1 MIWGEVMEKLNKKRL
16 TSVLFA
22 VIIMLFMVL
31 VTSTN
36 MLKGLDNLTYD
47 FLYEKENTFSDDIV
61 IVGIDAE
68 SLSTIGEY
76 SSWDKRK
83 YYAEVINNINEYNPA
98 VIGVDVLF
106 TGTSYAD
113 SDQMLV
119 DAINNKHNVVLA
131 TEIGYEDVIVDG
143 VHEKVAK
150 IDKPYAA
157 LSEAAGEDYLGFT
170 NTTADKDG
178 ILRRARTNATLNG
191 VSYSS
196 FGEQIYKKYA
206 EYNDLDYYGYKTNTK
221 YLINYNGKP
230 EQGYEVISFSRVL
243 NKDGIDEEMFR
254 DKIVLIGF
262 YATGNAYQDNPDD
275 FYTTISHNTKM
286 FGVEIHANIINNIYN
301 DMFINEANKV
311 VQIIIN
317 AIIVL
322 CVIYIISRF
331 SFLWSSIT
339 AAASIIFEFIL
350 GIIMYSNGVF
360 YPSTSVILVI
370 FIGYIVIVVY
380 NYVRERLEKGA
391 VIKTFKQYMAPQVVE
406 AFMKDNKQS
415 SNLIGER
422 RDVACLFVDIRGF
435 TRMSETLVDPVKV
448 VKILNDYLGMT
459 TKQIF
464 DNDGMLDKFIG
475 DACMAIFNAPFD
487 IDDYEFKAIKAGLG
501 IVKYGEP
508 IAKQVFDEY
517 GITIGFGVGVNC
529 GEAIIGNIGCD
540 FRKDYTGI
548 GDTINTASRLE
559 SNAKGGQVIISEET
573 LNRVDE
579 NGNYKLKNRLIVE
592 ENGYLNLK
600 GKAKPVLTY
609 NVIGI
614 KENAEENKEEKG
626 DVNEEVTDDSAH

>member
-1 MIWGEVMEKLNKKRL
+1 MEKLNKKRL
-16 TSVLFA
+16 TSILFS
-22 VIIMLFMVL
+22 VIIALFMLL
-31 VTSTN
+31 VTSTK

-47 FLYEKENTFSDDIV
+47 YIYEKENSTNPEIV
-61 IVGIDAE
+61 IIGIDEKSIKDLGELSTWNRGYYAQVLNNVNTYDPAVVGIDILFTSTQTHTYDTELINAA
-68 SLSTIGEY
+68 SATKNIVFGLKLST
-76 SSWDKRK
+76 K
-83 YYAEVINNINEYNPA
+83 
-98 VIGVDVLF
+98 
-106 TGTSYAD
+106 
-113 SDQMLV
+113 
-119 DAINNKHNVVLA
+119 
-131 TEIGYEDVIVDG
+131 DVIDMDTL
-143 VHEKVAK
+143 EYETVAYYP
-150 IDKPYAA
+150 D
-157 LSEAAGEDYLGFT
+157 GEDPVYQSFT
-170 NTTADKDG
+170 NDDFGFVNTIVENKTIRQTALEADY
-178 ILRRARTNATLNG
+178 TNAN
-191 VSYSS
+191 YSS
-196 FGEQIYKKYA
+196 FGYQVYKKYA
-206 EYNDLDYYGYKTNTK
+206 LEKGYDIPNYKSGKK

-230 EQGYEVISFSRVL
+230 GAGDNYDYVSFSSVYNNEGL
-243 NKDGIDEEMFR
+243 YSDMFK
-254 DKIVLIGF
+254 DKIVLIG
-262 YATGNAYQDNPDD
+262 YYLTGNALEDADQYYTPISRNNP
-275 FYTTISHNTKM
+275 M
-286 FGVEIHANIINNIYN
+286 FGVEIHANIINNIQN
-301 DMFINEANKV
+301 NMFISSVSTV
-311 VQIIIN
+311 VQVIIN
-317 AIIVL
+317 VIIL
-322 CVIYIISRF
+322 LAVIYVISRF
-331 SFLWSSIT
+331 GFLWASIT
-339 AAASIIFEFIL
+339 AAGSIIFEFLLGLIL
-350 GIIMYSNGVF
+350 YNSKVF
-360 YPSTSVILVI
+360 YPTTSVILVI

-614 KENAEENKEEKG
+614 KEENSEVKEEEH
-626 DVNEEVTDDSAH
+626 EEVTNDSKD

>member
-1 MIWGEVMEKLNKKRL
+1 MEKTNKRRL
-16 TSVLFA
+16 TSIIFS
-22 VIIMLFMVL
+22 VIIMLFMLL

-36 MLKGLDNLTYD
+36 MLKGLENLTYD
-47 FLYEKENTFSDDIV
+47 YVYEKENSFNDRIV
-61 IVGIDAE
+61 IVGIDE
-68 SLSTIGEY
+68 KSIKDLGELSTWNRG
-76 SSWDKRK
+76 
-83 YYAEVINNINEYNPA
+83 YYASVINNLNTYDPS
-98 VIGVDVLF
+98 VIGLDIMF
-106 TGTSYAD
+106 TAEQTHESDTELINAAKASKNIVFGLKLTTSEVIDLDDLEYETVVSYAD
-113 SDQMLV
+113 ENDPVYQSFSKDDFGYVNTIVENQTIRQTIMQSD
-119 DAINNKHNVVLA
+119 
-131 TEIGYEDVIVDG
+131 
-143 VHEKVAK
+143 
-150 IDKPYAA
+150 
-157 LSEAAGEDYLGFT
+157 FT
-170 NTTADKDG
+170 SG
-178 ILRRARTNATLNG
+178 
-191 VSYSS
+191 SYSS
-196 FGEQIYKKYA
+196 FAYQIYKKYA
-206 EYNDLDYYGYKTNTK
+206 DANDLHKPEYKANKK

-230 EQGYEVISFSRVL
+230 GEGNNFEYISFSDVY
-243 NKDGIDEEMFR
+243 NNNITDSEFFK
-254 DKIVLIGF
+254 DKIVLVG
-262 YATGNAYQDNPDD
+262 YYLTGNATLKNSDEY
-275 FYTTISHNTKM
+275 YTPISRNKAM
-286 FGVEIHANIINNIYN
+286 FGVEIHANIINNIEN
-301 DMFINEANKV
+301 DMFIGKVNKA
-311 VQIIIN
+311 VQYIIN
-317 AIIVL
+317 ILVILA
-322 CVIYIISRF
+322 VIYVISRF
-331 SFLWSSIT
+331 GFLWASIT
-339 AAASIIFEFIL
+339 AAGSIIFEFLLGLIL
-350 GIIMYSNGVF
+350 YNSSIY
-360 YPSTSVILVI
+360 YPTSALCLVI

-435 TRMSETLVDPVKV
+435 THMSETLVDPVKV

-501 IVKYGEP
+501 IVKNGEA
-508 IAKQVFDEY
+508 IAKQVLDDY

-579 NGNYKLKNRLIVE
+579 NGNYKLKDRLIVE

-600 GKAKPVLTY
+600 GKTKPVLTY

-614 KENAEENKEEKG
+614 KEVKEEENG
-626 DVNEEVTDDSAH
+626 EVIDDSKN

>member
-1 MIWGEVMEKLNKKRL
+1 VIWGEFMENKRKSYL
-16 TSVLFA
+16 ISVLFSLI
-22 VIIMLFMVL
+22 VTLFMIL
-31 VTSTN
+31 TMSTN
-36 MLKGLDNLTYD
+36 MLKGLDYAIYD
-47 FLYEKENTFSDDIV
+47 NFYEKENSFSQNIV

-68 SLSTIGEY
+68 TLSTIGEY

-83 YYAEVINNINEYNPA
+83 LYAEAINNINEYNPS

-106 TGTSYAD
+106 TGTSYET

-119 DAINNKHNVVLA
+119 DAVKNKNNVVLA
-131 TEIGYEDVIVDG
+131 TEIGFVDEVVDG
-143 VHEKVAK
+143 VHQKVMK
-150 IDKPYAA
+150 IDRPYDA
-157 LSEAAGEDYLGFT
+157 LYEAAGESNLGFV
-170 NTTADKDG
+170 NTSSDKDG
-178 ILRRARTNATLNG
+178 ILRRATLNATYDG

-206 EYNDLDYYGYKTNTK
+206 DSNDLDYSGYKTNSK

-230 EQGYEVISFSRVL
+230 EQGYQVIPFSRVL
-243 NKDGIDEEMFR
+243 SKEFDTSCIEDS
-254 DKIVLIGF
+254 IVLIGF
-262 YATGNAYQDNPDD
+262 YATGNAYNKDNPDEY
-275 FYTTISHNTKM
+275 YTTISHNVKM

-301 DMFINEANKV
+301 DSFVNNANVFIQYIFN
-311 VQIIIN
+311 IIFIC
-317 AIIVL
+317 AIIF
-322 CVIYIISRF
+322 VITRLK
-331 SFLWSSIT
+331 FLYSTIVAFT
-339 AAASIIFEFIL
+339 AILFEFIL
-350 GIIMYSNGVF
+350 GIILYNANVF
-360 YPSTSVILVI
+360 YPTTSLCLIIL
-370 FIGYIVIVVY
+370 IGYIIVVVY
-380 NYVRERLEKGA
+380 NYVREKLEKGA

-415 SNLIGER
+415 SNLVGER

-459 TKQIF
+459 TKKIF

-508 IAKQVFDEY
+508 IAKQVFEEY

-579 NGNYKLKNRLIVE
+579 NGNYKLKDRLIVE

-600 GKAKPVLTY
+600 GKAKPVLTF
-609 NVIGI
+609 NVIGV
-614 KENAEENKEEKG
+614 KENNEVKEGENGETT
-626 DVNEEVTDDSAH
+626 NDSKD

>member
-1 MIWGEVMEKLNKKRL
+1 MEKKNKKRL
-16 TSVLFA
+16 TSILFS
-22 VIIMLFMVL
+22 IIIALFMIL
-31 VTSTN
+31 VTSTKI
-36 MLKGLDNLTYD
+36 MKGLDNVVYD
-47 FLYEKENTFSDDIV
+47 YVYEKQNSYSQDII
-61 IVGIDAE
+61 IVGIDDKT
-68 SLSTIGEY
+68 LSELGVWSADYREY
-76 SSWDKRK
+76 VATALD
-83 YYAEVINNINEYNPA
+83 NINTYNPA
-98 VIGVDVLF
+98 VVGLDILF
-106 TGTSYAD
+106 SGDNEATMDHKLAVACEQTKN
-113 SDQMLV
+113 
-119 DAINNKHNVVLA
+119 IVLA
-131 TEIGYEDVIVDG
+131 AEFKSGDTIVEDF
-143 VHEKVAK
+143 HEKD
-150 IDKPYAA
+150 ISYSKPYDE
-157 LSEAAGEDYLGFT
+157 LLNKVGEDSLGFVNNLPDYDSVVRHAT
-170 NTTADKDG
+170 LSVNVNNTT
-178 ILRRARTNATLNG
+178 
-191 VSYSS
+191 YSS
-196 FGEQIYKKYA
+196 FAEQIYKKYA
-206 EYNDLDYYGYKTNTK
+206 DEMEFDYNPYKTNKK

-230 EQGYEVISFSRVL
+230 GNGYDVISFSDVYNNTGL
-243 NKDGIDEEMFR
+243 YADMFE
-254 DKIVLIGF
+254 DKIVLIGW
-262 YATGNAYQDNPDD
+262 YHTGQTVRTDEY
-275 FYTTISHNTKM
+275 YTPISRNKHM
-286 FGVEIHANIINNIYN
+286 FGVEIHANIINNIQN
-301 DMFINEANKV
+301 DLFIHEAN
-311 VQIIIN
+311 IIIQV
-317 AIIVL
+317 IINIIILVA
-322 CVIYIISRF
+322 VIYVVSRF
-331 SFLWSSIT
+331 GFLWASIT
-339 AAASIIFEFIL
+339 AAGSIIFEFLLGLIL
-350 GIIMYSNGVF
+350 YNCKIF
-360 YPSTSVILVI
+360 YPTTSVILII
-370 FIGYIVIVVY
+370 FIGYIAIVVY

-600 GKAKPVLTY
+600 GKAKPVLTF
-609 NVIGI
+609 NVIGV
-614 KENAEENKEEKG
+614 KEENIEVKEEKE
-626 DVNEEVTDDSAH
+626 NEVTDDSKD

>member
-1 MIWGEVMEKLNKKRL
+1 MEKTNKKRL
-16 TSVLFA
+16 TSIIFA
-22 VIIMLFMVL
+22 FIICLFMIL

-47 FLYEKENTFSDDIV
+47 YMYEKENTFSDDIV

-68 SLSTIGEY
+68 SLSAIGEY

-83 YYAEVINNINEYNPA
+83 YYAQVINNINEYNPA

-106 TGTSYAD
+106 TGTSID
-113 SDQMLV
+113 TSDQMLV
-119 DAINNKHNVVLA
+119 DAVNNKHNVVLA
-131 TEIGYEDVIVDG
+131 TEIGYVDEVVDG
-143 VHEKVAK
+143 VHERVVK
-150 IDKPYAA
+150 IDKPYDA
-157 LSEAAGEDYLGFT
+157 LYEAAGDEGLGFANT
-170 NTTADKDG
+170 NADKDG
-178 ILRRARTNATLNG
+178 ILRRATINSTLND

-206 EYNDLDYYGYKTNTK
+206 EYNDYEYSGYKTNKK
-221 YLINYNGKP
+221 YLINYNGRP
-230 EQGYEVISFSRVL
+230 EQGYEVIPFSRVL
-243 NKDGIDEEMFR
+243 NKDGLDEEMFR

-262 YATGNAYQDNPDD
+262 YATGNAYNKDNPDEY
-275 FYTTISHNTKM
+275 YTAIDHSTKM
-286 FGVEIHANIINNIYN
+286 FGVEIHANIINNIHN
-301 DMFINEANKV
+301 DMFVNEANKT
-311 VQIIIN
+311 VQVIIN
-317 AIIVL
+317 ALILLV
-322 CVIYIISRF
+322 VIYVISRF
-331 SFLWSSIT
+331 SFLWSSVT
-339 AAASIIFEFIL
+339 AAGSIIFEFLLGLIL
-350 GIIMYSNGVF
+350 YNSGLF
-360 YPSTSVILVI
+360 YPTTSVILVI

-508 IAKQVFDEY
+508 IAKQVFDDY

-609 NVIGI
+609 NVIGV
-614 KENAEENKEEKG
+614 KEDAEVKEEKVEEKG
-626 DVNEEVTDDSAH
+626 DVNEEVTNDSKD

>member
-1 MIWGEVMEKLNKKRL
+1 MEKTNKRRL
-16 TSVLFA
+16 TSILFS
-22 VIIMLFMVL
+22 VIIALFMML
-31 VTSTN
+31 VTSTK
-36 MLKGLDNLTYD
+36 MLRGLDNVTYD
-47 FLYEKENTFSDDIV
+47 YMYEKENTYSDEII
-61 IVGIDAE
+61 IVGIDDKTFDELGAY
-68 SLSTIGEY
+68 SMYYRTYFST
-76 SSWDKRK
+76 
-83 YYAEVINNINEYNPA
+83 VIDNINTYNPA

-106 TGTSYAD
+106 SGVYKDNPSFDTKLAESAGATNNIVVAAQFNVGEEVADDLYNKNLSYKMPYEELLNQIGEDSLGFVNTIAD
-113 SDQMLV
+113 
-119 DAINNKHNVVLA
+119 N
-131 TEIGYEDVIVDG
+131 DG
-143 VHEKVAK
+143 VVRHATINVE
-150 IDKPYAA
+150 
-157 LSEAAGEDYLGFT
+157 
-170 NTTADKDG
+170 KDG
-178 ILRRARTNATLNG
+178 N
-191 VSYSS
+191 SYSS
-196 FGEQIYKKYA
+196 FAEQIYKKYA
-206 EYNDLDYYGYKTNTK
+206 DEMGYDYSGYKANK
-221 YLINYNGKP
+221 RYLINYNGTP
-230 EQGYEVISFSRVL
+230 GDGYDVVSFSDVY
-243 NKDGIDEEMFR
+243 NNTNIFKEMFE
-254 DKIVLIGF
+254 DKIVLIGW
-262 YATGNAYQDNPDD
+262 YATGNA
-275 FYTTISHNTKM
+275 TKGSKTDAFPTPITHKKQM
-286 FGVEIHANIINNIYN
+286 FGVEIHANIINNILN
-301 DMFINEANKV
+301 DSFVKDTSTI
-311 VQIIIN
+311 VQVIIN
-317 AIIVL
+317 VIIL
-322 CVIYIISRF
+322 LAVIYVISRF
-331 SFLWSSIT
+331 GFLWASIT
-339 AAASIIFEFIL
+339 AAGSIIFEFVLGLIL
-350 GIIMYSNGVF
+350 YNSKIF
-360 YPSTSVILVI
+360 YPTTSVILVI

-559 SNAKGGQVIISEET
+559 SNAKAGQVIISEET
-573 LNRVDE
+573 LNRVDS
-579 NGNYKLKNRLIVE
+579 NGNYKLKTRLIVE

-600 GKAKPVLTY
+600 GKAQPVLTLQPL
-609 NVIGI
+609 
-614 KENAEENKEEKG
+614 E
-626 DVNEEVTDDSAH
+626 SPR

>member
-1 MIWGEVMEKLNKKRL
+1 MIWGEVMEKLSKKSL

-22 VIIMLFMVL
+22 VIIALFMIL

-76 SSWDKRK
+76 SSWDKRR

-106 TGTSYAD
+106 TGTSYEA

-119 DAINNKHNVVLA
+119 DAVKNKNNVVLA
-131 TEIGYEDVIVDG
+131 TEVGYVDEVVDG
-143 VHEKVAK
+143 VHEKVVK
-150 IDKPYAA
+150 IDKPYDA
-157 LSEAAGEDYLGFT
+157 LYEAAGDNNLGFV

-178 ILRRARTNATLNG
+178 ILRRATINATLND

-206 EYNDLDYYGYKTNTK
+206 EYNDYDYSGYKTNKK

-230 EQGYEVISFSRVL
+230 EEGYDVISFSRVL
-243 NKDGIDEEMFR
+243 NKEGLDEEMFK

-262 YATGNAYQDNPDD
+262 YATGNAYNKDNPDEY
-275 FYTTISHNTKM
+275 YTTISHDTNM

-317 AIIVL
+317 AIIAL

-339 AAASIIFEFIL
+339 AGASIIFEFLLGLIL
-350 GIIMYSNGVF
+350 YSKGVF
-360 YPSTSVILVI
+360 YPTTSVILVI

-508 IAKQVFDEY
+508 IAKQVFDDY

-573 LNRVDE
+573 LNRVDKD
-579 NGNYKLKNRLIVE
+579 GKYILKDRLIVE

-600 GKAKPVLTY
+600 GKAKPVLTF

-614 KENAEENKEEKG
+614 KEGDENS
-626 DVNEEVTDDSAH
+626 EVINDSKD

>member
-1 MIWGEVMEKLNKKRL
+1 MIWGEFMENKRKSYL
-16 TSVLFA
+16 ISVLFSLI
-22 VIIMLFMVL
+22 VTLFMIL
-31 VTSTN
+31 TMSTN
-36 MLKGLDNLTYD
+36 MLKGLDYAIYD
-47 FLYEKENTFSDDIV
+47 NFYEKENSFSQNIV

-68 SLSTIGEY
+68 TLSTIGEY

-83 YYAEVINNINEYNPA
+83 LYAEAINNINEYNPS

-106 TGTSYAD
+106 TGTSYET

-119 DAINNKHNVVLA
+119 DAVKNKNNVVLA
-131 TEIGYEDVIVDG
+131 TEIGFVDEVVDG
-143 VHEKVAK
+143 VHQKVMK
-150 IDKPYAA
+150 IDRPYDA
-157 LSEAAGEDYLGFT
+157 LYEAAGESNLGFV
-170 NTTADKDG
+170 NTSSDKDG
-178 ILRRARTNATLNG
+178 ILRRATLNATYDG

-206 EYNDLDYYGYKTNTK
+206 DSNDLDYSGYKTNSK

-230 EQGYEVISFSRVL
+230 EQGYQVIPFSRVL
-243 NKDGIDEEMFR
+243 SKEFDTSCIEDS
-254 DKIVLIGF
+254 IVLIGF
-262 YATGNAYQDNPDD
+262 YATGNAYNKDNPDEY
-275 FYTTISHNTKM
+275 YTTISHNVKM

-301 DMFINEANKV
+301 DSFVNNANVFIQYIFN
-311 VQIIIN
+311 IIFIC
-317 AIIVL
+317 AIIF
-322 CVIYIISRF
+322 VITRLK
-331 SFLWSSIT
+331 FLYSTIVAFT
-339 AAASIIFEFIL
+339 AILFEFIL
-350 GIIMYSNGVF
+350 GIILYNANVF
-360 YPSTSVILVI
+360 YPTTSLCLIIL
-370 FIGYIVIVVY
+370 IGYIIVVVY
-380 NYVRERLEKGA
+380 NYVREKLEKGA

-415 SNLIGER
+415 SNLVGER

-508 IAKQVFDEY
+508 IAKQVFEEY

-579 NGNYKLKNRLIVE
+579 NGNYKLKDRLIVE

-600 GKAKPVLTY
+600 GKAKPVLTF
-609 NVIGI
+609 NVIGV
-614 KENAEENKEEKG
+614 KENNEVKEGENGETT
-626 DVNEEVTDDSAH
+626 NDSKD

>member
-1 MIWGEVMEKLNKKRL
+1 MFI
-16 TSVLFA
+16 
-22 VIIMLFMVL
+22 
-31 VTSTN
+31 
-36 MLKGLDNLTYD
+36 
-47 FLYEKENTFSDDIV
+47 
-61 IVGIDAE
+61 
-68 SLSTIGEY
+68 
-76 SSWDKRK
+76 
-83 YYAEVINNINEYNPA
+83 
-98 VIGVDVLF
+98 
-106 TGTSYAD
+106 
-113 SDQMLV
+113 
-119 DAINNKHNVVLA
+119 
-131 TEIGYEDVIVDG
+131 
-143 VHEKVAK
+143 HE
-150 IDKPYAA
+150 
-157 LSEAAGEDYLGFT
+157 
-170 NTTADKDG
+170 
-178 ILRRARTNATLNG
+178 
-191 VSYSS
+191 
-196 FGEQIYKKYA
+196 
-206 EYNDLDYYGYKTNTK
+206 
-221 YLINYNGKP
+221 
-230 EQGYEVISFSRVL
+230 
-243 NKDGIDEEMFR
+243 
-254 DKIVLIGF
+254 
-262 YATGNAYQDNPDD
+262 
-275 FYTTISHNTKM
+275 
-286 FGVEIHANIINNIYN
+286 ANIIIQVI
-301 DMFINEANKV
+301 IN
-311 VQIIIN
+311 IIILV
-317 AIIVL
+317 A
-322 CVIYIISRF
+322 VIYVVSRF
-331 SFLWSSIT
+331 GFLWASIT
-339 AAASIIFEFIL
+339 AAGSIIFEFLLGLIL
-350 GIIMYSNGVF
+350 YNCKIF
-360 YPSTSVILVI
+360 YPTTSVILII
-370 FIGYIVIVVY
+370 FIGYIAIVVY

-501 IVKYGEP
+501 IVKNGEP

-600 GKAKPVLTY
+600 GKSKPVLTF
-609 NVIGI
+609 NVIGV
-614 KENAEENKEEKG
+614 KEENIEVKEEKE
-626 DVNEEVTDDSAH
+626 NEVTDDSKD

>member
-1 MIWGEVMEKLNKKRL
+1 MIWGEVMEKLSKKSL

-22 VIIMLFMVL
+22 VIIALFMIL

-106 TGTSYAD
+106 TGTSYEA

-119 DAINNKHNVVLA
+119 DAVKNKNNVVLA
-131 TEIGYEDVIVDG
+131 TEVGYVDEVVDG
-143 VHEKVAK
+143 VHEKVVK
-150 IDKPYAA
+150 IDKPYDA
-157 LSEAAGEDYLGFT
+157 LYIAAGDNNLGFA

-178 ILRRARTNATLNG
+178 ILRRATINATLND

-206 EYNDLDYYGYKTNTK
+206 EYNDYDYSGYKTNKK

-230 EQGYEVISFSRVL
+230 EEGYDVISFSRVL
-243 NKDGIDEEMFR
+243 NKEGLDEEMFK

-262 YATGNAYQDNPDD
+262 YATGNAYNKDNPDEY
-275 FYTTISHNTKM
+275 YTTISHDTKM

-339 AAASIIFEFIL
+339 AGASIIFEFLLGLIL
-350 GIIMYSNGVF
+350 YSKGVF
-360 YPSTSVILVI
+360 YPTTSVILVI

-508 IAKQVFDEY
+508 IAKQVFDDY

-573 LNRVDE
+573 LNRVDKD
-579 NGNYKLKNRLIVE
+579 GKYILKDRLIVE

-600 GKAKPVLTY
+600 GKAKPVLTF

-614 KENAEENKEEKG
+614 KEEKG
-626 DVNEEVTDDSAH
+626 DENSEVINDSKD

>member
-1 MIWGEVMEKLNKKRL
+1 MIWGEVMEKTNKKRL
-16 TSVLFA
+16 TSILFA
-22 VIIMLFMVL
+22 LIIGLFLILTM
-31 VTSTN
+31 STN

-47 FLYEKENTFSDDIV
+47 FIYEKENTFSDDIV

-98 VIGVDVLF
+98 VIGVDVLL
-106 TGTSYAD
+106 TGTSYEA
-113 SDQMLV
+113 SDAMLV
-119 DAINNKHNVVLA
+119 DAVKNKNNVVLA
-131 TEIGYEDVIVDG
+131 SEIGYVDEIVDG
-143 VHEKVAK
+143 VHQKVVK
-150 IDKPYAA
+150 IDKPYDA
-157 LSEAAGEDYLGFT
+157 LYNAVGEEGLGFV

-178 ILRRARTNATLNG
+178 ILRRATINATYDS

-196 FGEQIYKKYA
+196 FAEQIYKKYA
-206 EYNDLDYYGYKTNTK
+206 TYNDYEYSGYKTNKK

-230 EQGYEVISFSRVL
+230 EAGYDVISFSRVL
-243 NKDGIDEEMFR
+243 NKDGLYEDMFK

-262 YATGNAYQDNPDD
+262 YATGNAYNKDNPDEY
-275 FYTTISHNTKM
+275 YTTISHSTKM
-286 FGVEIHANIINNIYN
+286 FGVEIHANILNNIDN
-301 DMFINEANKV
+301 DMFIKDANKA
-311 VQIIIN
+311 VQYIIN
-317 AIIVL
+317 IIIVL
-322 CVIYIISRF
+322 TVIYIISRF
-331 SFLWSSIT
+331 SFLWASIT
-339 AAASIIFEFIL
+339 AASSIIFEFIL
-350 GIIMYSNGVF
+350 GLILYNSGVF
-360 YPSTSVILVI
+360 YPTTSIILVV

-508 IAKQVFDEY
+508 IAKQVFDDY

-614 KENAEENKEEKG
+614 KEDTLDKKEGE
-626 DVNEEVTDDSAH
+626 NEEVTNDSQD

>member
-1 MIWGEVMEKLNKKRL
+1 MIWGEFMENKRKSYL
-16 TSVLFA
+16 ISVLFSLI
-22 VIIMLFMVL
+22 VTLFMIL
-31 VTSTN
+31 TMSTN
-36 MLKGLDNLTYD
+36 MLKGLDYAIYD
-47 FLYEKENTFSDDIV
+47 NFYEKENSFSQNIV

-68 SLSTIGEY
+68 TLSTIGEY

-83 YYAEVINNINEYNPA
+83 LYAEAINNINEYNPS

-106 TGTSYAD
+106 TGTSYET

-119 DAINNKHNVVLA
+119 DAVKNKNNVVLA
-131 TEIGYEDVIVDG
+131 TEIGFVDEVVDG
-143 VHEKVAK
+143 VHQKVMK
-150 IDKPYAA
+150 IDRPYDA
-157 LSEAAGEDYLGFT
+157 LYEAAGESNLGFV
-170 NTTADKDG
+170 NTSSDKDG
-178 ILRRARTNATLNG
+178 ILRRATLNATYDG

-206 EYNDLDYYGYKTNTK
+206 DSNDLDYSGYKTNSK

-230 EQGYEVISFSRVL
+230 EQGYQVIPFSRVL
-243 NKDGIDEEMFR
+243 SKEFDTSCIEDS
-254 DKIVLIGF
+254 IVLIGF
-262 YATGNAYQDNPDD
+262 YATGNAYNKDNPDEY
-275 FYTTISHNTKM
+275 YTTISHNVKM

-301 DMFINEANKV
+301 DSFVNNANVFIQYIFN
-311 VQIIIN
+311 IIFIC
-317 AIIVL
+317 AIIF
-322 CVIYIISRF
+322 VITRLK
-331 SFLWSSIT
+331 FLYSTIVAFT
-339 AAASIIFEFIL
+339 AILFEFIL
-350 GIIMYSNGVF
+350 GIILYNANVF
-360 YPSTSVILVI
+360 YPTTSLCLIIL
-370 FIGYIVIVVY
+370 IGYIIVVVY
-380 NYVRERLEKGA
+380 NYVREKLEKGA

-415 SNLIGER
+415 SNLVGER

-459 TKQIF
+459 TKKIF

-508 IAKQVFDEY
+508 IAKQVFEEY

-579 NGNYKLKNRLIVE
+579 NGNYKLKDRLIVE

-600 GKAKPVLTY
+600 GKAKPVLTF
-609 NVIGI
+609 NVIGV
-614 KENAEENKEEKG
+614 KENNEVKEGENGETT
-626 DVNEEVTDDSAH
+626 NDSKD

>member
-22 VIIMLFMVL
+22 VIIALFMVL
-31 VTSTN
+31 VMSTK
-36 MLKGLDNLTYD
+36 MLKGVDNFTYD
-47 FLYEKENTFSDDIV
+47 YIYEKENSYNDDII
-61 IVGIDAE
+61 IVGIDE
-68 SLSTIGEY
+68 KSLNELGVYNT
-76 SSWDKRK
+76 WTRD
-83 YYAEVINNINEYNPA
+83 YYAKVINTINTDSPA
-98 VIGVDVLF
+98 VIGLDVLF
-106 TGTSYAD
+106 TGKTNEKFIDAD
-113 SDQMLV
+113 LIDKSLV
-119 DAINNKHNVVLA
+119 DAAKNSNNIVFGSEIKFVDNVDDL
-131 TEIGYEDVIVDG
+131 EYK
-143 VHEKVAK
+143 KVMAV
-150 IDKPYAA
+150 DKPFDDLYQAIGDD
-157 LSEAAGEDYLGFT
+157 SLGYT
-170 NTTADKDG
+170 NTIADYDSVVRH
-178 ILRRARTNATLNG
+178 ITLNLTYDD
-191 VSYSS
+191 VNYSS
-196 FGEQIYKKYA
+196 FSEQIYKKYC
-206 EYNDLDYYGYKTNTK
+206 EYNDIDFNQYETGKS

-230 EQGYEVISFSRVL
+230 NDGYDAISFSDVY
-243 NKDGIDEEMFR
+243 NKTGEYYPGIFDDR
-254 DKIVLIGF
+254 IVLIGW
-262 YATGNAYQDNPDD
+262 YASGNAYNGGADS
-275 FYTTISHNTKM
+275 FYTPISHKVEMN
-286 FGVEIHANIINNIYN
+286 GVEIHANIINNMQN
-301 DMFINEANKV
+301 GMFIKDANKGI
-311 VQIIIN
+311 QYLIN
-317 AIIVL
+317 ILIVL
-322 CVIYIISRF
+322 VVIYIIARF
-331 SFLWSSIT
+331 SFIYASIS
-339 AAASIIFEFIL
+339 AAVSIIFEGVL
-350 GIIMYSNGVF
+350 GLVLYNNQTF
-360 YPSTSVILVI
+360 YPTTSIALII

-487 IDDYEFKAIKAGLG
+487 IEDYEFKAIKAGLG

-508 IAKQVFDEY
+508 IAKQVFDDY

-573 LNRVDE
+573 LNRVDKD
-579 NGNYKLKNRLIVE
+579 GKYILKDRLIVE

-600 GKAKPVLTY
+600 GKAKPVLTF

-614 KENAEENKEEKG
+614 KEEKG
-626 DVNEEVTDDSAH
+626 DENSEVIDDSKD